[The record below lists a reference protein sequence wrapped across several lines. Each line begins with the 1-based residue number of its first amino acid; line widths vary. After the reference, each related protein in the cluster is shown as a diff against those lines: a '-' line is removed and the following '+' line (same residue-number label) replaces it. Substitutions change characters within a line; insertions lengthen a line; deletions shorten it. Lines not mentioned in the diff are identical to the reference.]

1 MDNNVPDIGL
11 GVIVAALG
19 IPFGAVL
26 ALGVLA
32 GGITFRWG
40 QESSR
45 VGLYFASAFGVL
57 LNVVVLVCAEPIFTS
72 GGRGWLVIVP
82 AVSAGISLAG
92 GLLAKGREHVEDD
105 GNRKVGS

>member
-1 MDNNVPDIGL
+1 MDNNVPNIGL
-11 GVIVAALG
+11 DVLVAAIG

-32 GGITFRWG
+32 GGITYRWG

-45 VGLYFASAFGVL
+45 AGLYFASSFGVF
-57 LNVVVLVCAEPIFTS
+57 LNLVVLMCGQPIFTS

-82 AVSAGISLAG
+82 SVSVVVSLAG
-92 GLLAKGREHVEDD
+92 GLLAKSHERGQDN
-105 GNRKVGS
+105 GNG